1 MKPLVLFTLIPLPA
15 LACEICR
22 PSVHARVFND
32 EFLLTL
38 AVLLLPLAIMLGAIW
53 TIQSALEARR
63 Q

>member
-1 MKPLVLFTLIPLPA
+1 MKPLVLSALIPLPA
-15 LACEICR
+15 LACEICS

-32 EFLLTL
+32 EFLLTF

-53 TIQSALEARR
+53 MIRSALEARR